1 MAIKD
6 YSFLKK
12 QKEQEQKVKNTTI
25 KDYSFLIKDKEK
37 ANALKLKKEQ
47 EEKARQ
53 ETPIRTVRLPSHLGG
68 GEYKVQV
75 PGEVVR
81 TERGYADLKT
91 LSGSE
96 RDHIISV
103 ALGGTSS
110 RENLQYLATTKKEG
124 RQQGKVSVEQQAIN
138 DYTSGKIDLGEA
150 RLRIATKNQQIQ
162 GLTPTEEEQTVKGQ
176 LKKMFNPII
185 ISGLNFFVR
194 KLSPENIINTVVNK
208 VKNFKEKQEDK
219 KDEIFKDYTEEERK
233 NLSYREK
240 SLIRAEYA
248 KEKEL
253 KKIEQEK
260 TPEGQLE
267 KALKREKQLETTAK
281 VLTAPVRF
289 TAGSLATGLVSYGLE
304 RADSDLKYTPKTD
317 AEKLI
322 IGETDIQRLYKQE
335 DLYGIVARGASI
347 PVALTLMAVLESPF
361 VSGTGLKPLV
371 KEGLEKVIAKEGV
384 EVISKLGAKEYIKLV
399 DDIIKTETK
408 AIKTE
413 IKAGIKDGNIEKEV
427 GEKALKEI
435 NNFRKEINNF
445 RVVEIKETPEVLEQQ
460 VKKVETT
467 KQPIN
472 EITETT
478 SKEPITYEPLVKE
491 SSIPKRIGNEVIEK
505 GLAKDLGELP
515 TYEKVNFKDQAKLV
529 GEIIDTDPELAFR
542 IAMGEAVSPNK
553 ALPESVLIAVKNQAI
568 KNGDVDVLRQLA
580 TSEKGV
586 AREATEL
593 GQRIKML
600 DERLEDDAF
609 KNINDVVKARN
620 SKLEKSGI
628 KVKEAKVKE
637 IKKIKNEVA
646 KVKPIKDE
654 WLAFVD
660 SIKC

>member
-12 QKEQEQKVKNTTI
+12 QKEQEQEVKNTTI

-37 ANALKLKKEQ
+37 ANTLKLKKEQ
-47 EEKARQ
+47 DEKARQ
-53 ETPIRTVRLPSHLGG
+53 ETPTRTVGLPSHLGG

-176 LKKMFNPII
+176 LKKMFNP
-185 ISGLNFFVR
+185 
-194 KLSPENIINTVVNK
+194 KNIVNTVVNK

-240 SLIRAEYA
+240 SLIRAEYS

-289 TAGSLATGLVSYGLE
+289 TGWKFSNRFSLLWI
-304 RADSDLKYTPKTD
+304 R
-317 AEKLI
+317 
-322 IGETDIQRLYKQE
+322 
-335 DLYGIVARGASI
+335 
-347 PVALTLMAVLESPF
+347 ES
-361 VSGTGLKPLV
+361 
-371 KEGLEKVIAKEGV
+371 
-384 EVISKLGAKEYIKLV
+384 
-399 DDIIKTETK
+399 
-408 AIKTE
+408 
-413 IKAGIKDGNIEKEV
+413 
-427 GEKALKEI
+427 
-435 NNFRKEINNF
+435 
-445 RVVEIKETPEVLEQQ
+445 
-460 VKKVETT
+460 
-467 KQPIN
+467 
-472 EITETT
+472 
-478 SKEPITYEPLVKE
+478 
-491 SSIPKRIGNEVIEK
+491 
-505 GLAKDLGELP
+505 
-515 TYEKVNFKDQAKLV
+515 
-529 GEIIDTDPELAFR
+529 
-542 IAMGEAVSPNK
+542 
-553 ALPESVLIAVKNQAI
+553 
-568 KNGDVDVLRQLA
+568 
-580 TSEKGV
+580 
-586 AREATEL
+586 
-593 GQRIKML
+593 
-600 DERLEDDAF
+600 
-609 KNINDVVKARN
+609 
-620 SKLEKSGI
+620 
-628 KVKEAKVKE
+628 
-637 IKKIKNEVA
+637 
-646 KVKPIKDE
+646 
-654 WLAFVD
+654 
-660 SIKC
+660 